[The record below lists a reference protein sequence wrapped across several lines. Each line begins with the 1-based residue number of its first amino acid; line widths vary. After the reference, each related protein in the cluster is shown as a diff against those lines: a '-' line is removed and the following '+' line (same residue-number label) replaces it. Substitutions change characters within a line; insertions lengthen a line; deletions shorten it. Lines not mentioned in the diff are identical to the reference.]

1 MAISISTTILITIG
15 ILATYYTCMV
25 GYDLYLQ
32 QLAQANKDEE
42 NEEAVDISDQ
52 VNDFKSIPVNKSDEE
67 DTKQNRFE
75 NLLRAGITAEKVN
88 RMMQSIAEGTPAK
101 ELENVM
107 YIIQEHQSTSI
118 SQ

>member
-1 MAISISTTILITIG
+1 MAISTTILITIG
-15 ILATYYTCMV
+15 VLAIYYSGMV

-32 QLAQANKDEE
+32 QLAQANKDDD

-52 VNDFKSIPVNKSDEE
+52 VNDFKSIPVNKSGEE

-75 NLLRAGITAEKVN
+75 NLLRSGLTAEKVN

-107 YIIQEHQSTSI
+107 YIIQEHQTTSI
-118 SQ
+118 